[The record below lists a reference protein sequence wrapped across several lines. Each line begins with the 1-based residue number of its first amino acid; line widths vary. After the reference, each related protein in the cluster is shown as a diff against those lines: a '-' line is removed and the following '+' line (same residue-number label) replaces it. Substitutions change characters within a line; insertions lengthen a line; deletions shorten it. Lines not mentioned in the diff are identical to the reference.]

1 MAGNQGNTG
10 RIVVEVSTLLWA
22 TPYLRL
28 VKITPGHV
36 YGQHNSY
43 DLKLPM
49 KPEVR
54 SIVMQIS
61 APPSLRFLKLT
72 IGTYLVATLGF
83 TQLKTMLTIGGLWRT
98 GVHRTRSIEL
108 IPFHDFFRVRGF
120 FNPLFNTMG
129 NLTLFVPLGILLG
142 VWWVM
147 HGRWSSTAG
156 EPVRPVRGAV
166 RRSAVIGFFF
176 SLGIEITQFILG
188 VGYSDISDLLFNTLG
203 AMLGAWLAVKAGV
216 PWHRTLVTACLILA
230 IIGILLLLG
239 VGQWVMDTFSG

>member
-1 MAGNQGNTG
+1 MHSGLTKKFITKNIVIDDEVAGNG
-10 RIVVEVSTLLWA
+10 
-22 TPYLRL
+22 
-28 VKITPGHV
+28 KIGV
-36 YGQHNSY
+36 IQ
-43 DLKLPM
+43 DD
-49 KPEVR
+49 
-54 SIVMQIS
+54 
-61 APPSLRFLKLT
+61 
-72 IGTYLVATLGF
+72 IGTIFDFQRFFRRNEEFETFQFDRKTLP
-83 TQLKTMLTIGGLWRT
+83 I
-98 GVHRTRSIEL
+98 

-129 NLTLFVPLGILLG
+129 NLALFVPLGILLG

-166 RRSAVIGFFF
+166 QRSAVIGFFF

-188 VGYSDISDLLFNTLG
+188 VGYSDISDLLLNTLG

-216 PWHRTLVTACLILA
+216 PWHKTLVTACLILA

-239 VGQWVMDTFSG
+239 VGQWVMDTFGG

>member
-1 MAGNQGNTG
+1 
-10 RIVVEVSTLLWA
+10 
-22 TPYLRL
+22 
-28 VKITPGHV
+28 
-36 YGQHNSY
+36 
-43 DLKLPM
+43 
-49 KPEVR
+49 
-54 SIVMQIS
+54 MQIS
-61 APPSLRFLKLT
+61 APPSRKFLKLT

-129 NLTLFVPLGILLG
+129 NLALFVPLGILLG

-147 HGRWSSTAG
+147 
-156 EPVRPVRGAV
+156 PVQ
-166 RRSAVIGFFF
+166 RSAVIGFFF

-188 VGYSDISDLLFNTLG
+188 VGYSDISDLLLNTLG

-216 PWHRTLVTACLILA
+216 PWHKTLVTACLILA

-239 VGQWVMDTFSG
+239 VGQWVMDTFGG

>member
-1 MAGNQGNTG
+1 
-10 RIVVEVSTLLWA
+10 
-22 TPYLRL
+22 
-28 VKITPGHV
+28 
-36 YGQHNSY
+36 
-43 DLKLPM
+43 M

-203 AMLGAWLAVKAGV
+203 CYVGSM
-216 PWHRTLVTACLILA
+216 ACC
-230 IIGILLLLG
+230 
-239 VGQWVMDTFSG
+239 